1 MCRNNKP
8 LAPWLAAG
16 WLLGFALA
24 GCSSQKPSTTVS
36 MPMKPDPTSG
46 ASTPGGGQWRT
57 LFDGRSL
64 AAWRGFKKDSVPAG
78 WQVVDGALTRVGE
91 AGDLITRDQF
101 RDFELELE
109 WKVAEGGNSGIMYRV
124 TENAEATYETGP
136 EMQVLD
142 DARHKDGQSRLTAA
156 GSAYGLYGA
165 PAGVVKPAGQ
175 WNAVRIVV
183 RGNHVEHWL
192 NGIKVVEYELGSPDW
207 EAKVQASKF
216 KQWPGY
222 GRAASGH
229 IALQDHGD
237 RVAYRNIK
245 VRTLP

>member
-1 MCRNNKP
+1 MRSDSA
-8 LAPWLAAG
+8 APAQAG
-16 WLLGFALA
+16 GE
-24 GCSSQKPSTTVS
+24 
-36 MPMKPDPTSG
+36 
-46 ASTPGGGQWRT
+46 WRT

-64 AAWRGFKKDSVPAG
+64 DAWRGFRNSTVPAG

-91 AGDLITRDQF
+91 GGDLITRDEF
-101 RDFELELE
+101 GDFELALE

-124 TENAEATYETGP
+124 TEDAGATYETGP

-142 DARHKDGQSRLTAA
+142 DARHKDGESRLTAA
-156 GSAYGLYGA
+156 GSAYGLYPA
-165 PAGVVKPAGQ
+165 PAGVVKPAGE

-207 EAKVQASKF
+207 KAKVEASKF

-222 GRAASGH
+222 GRAAAGH

-237 RVAYRNIK
+237 RVAYRDIK
-245 VRTLP
+245 IRTLP